1 MCLVNAWVDDLK
13 TPIPANHK
21 HSLKKPVDIACANP
35 PMYLE
40 TVSG

>member
-1 MCLVNAWVDDLK
+1 MYLVSARVTDLK
-13 TPIPANHK
+13 TPILANHK

-35 PMYLE
+35 PLCIE